1 MGWRGWMDRV
11 WGIRTGEADVRRS
24 PKARAAL
31 HDAAAGARRLKD
43 WHPTDADISS
53 IATASG
59 DTLVRRARDL
69 VLANPYAANAKEE
82 FSAALVGTGIRPAS
96 TLADEAL
103 QAHVMQLWSTWCEVA
118 EEQGSLSL
126 YGVMDLVAGALFE
139 AGEVFIRLRP
149 RRPDDRLP
157 VPLQLQVLESEYLDR
172 SYSAPV
178 GAVRRIR
185 AGIEFGALGERLAY
199 HFWRNHPGDKIG
211 WLGTQERVRV
221 PAETV
226 LHVFDVRRPSQLRG
240 LPMLTPGMVRM
251 RIFDSYDDA
260 ELERK
265 RTAALVA
272 GFVTKSTEG
281 GFWTNET
288 EATDDEGLPEATARW
303 SPGTIVELLPDESI
317 EFSAPVDV
325 GATYETFQ
333 YRNLLAIAAAIGIP
347 YANLTG
353 DVRQANYS
361 SLRAA
366 LVQFRRRVDRLQ
378 TKVMV
383 HQFCRPIWARFIDA
397 AILSGA
403 LTASAAQAEEL
414 KAKVLWIP
422 PKWEWVDPLKDRQAE
437 QLAVDMR
444 VKARS
449 QVIIQEGGDP
459 EQVDQQI
466 AADQARAERL
476 GIAAAEAPAAVGA
489 EARPDGSDPDAAPD
503 GPSDPAREPAP
514 GPAPEP
520 TPKRGRQ
527 TRVR

>member
-1 MGWRGWMDRV
+1 MRLPGWVDRFL
-11 WGIRTGEADVRRS
+11 GGRTGETPARGTPR
-24 PKARAAL
+24 ARASL
-31 HDAAAGARRLKD
+31 HDAAAGSRRLKD

-69 VLANPYAANAKEE
+69 VLGNPYAANAKEE
-82 FSAALVGTGIRPAS
+82 FAAALVGTGIRPAS
-96 TLADEAL
+96 TIEDEGL
-103 QAHVMQLWSTWCEVA
+103 QTRVMQLWSAWCEVA

-139 AGEVFIRLRP
+139 AGEVFVRVRP
-149 RRPDDRLP
+149 RRLSDGLP

-178 GAVRRIR
+178 DAVRKIR
-185 AGIEFGALGERLAY
+185 AGIEFGALSERLAY
-199 HFWRNHPGDKIG
+199 HFWRNHPGDRIG
-211 WLGTQERVRV
+211 WQGPQERVRV
-221 PAETV
+221 PAEAV

-251 RIFDSYDDA
+251 RILDSYDDA

-281 GFWTNET
+281 GYWTNET
-288 EATDDEGLPEATARW
+288 EGTDDEGMPEATARW
-303 SPGTIVELLPDESI
+303 SPGTIVELLPDENI
-317 EFSAPVDV
+317 EFSAPTDV

-333 YRNLLAIAAAIGIP
+333 YRNLLAIAAAIGVP

-378 TKVMV
+378 AKVMV
-383 HQFCRPIWARFIDA
+383 HQFCRPVWARFIDA
-397 AILSGA
+397 AVLSGA
-403 LTASAAQAEEL
+403 LPVSPEQAAQL

-476 GIAAAEAPAAVGA
+476 GIAAQDQSRRPPAADEDDASPDAPGNPQDQA
-489 EARPDGSDPDAAPD
+489 AALPKARPAWLS
-503 GPSDPAREPAP
+503 
-514 GPAPEP
+514 
-520 TPKRGRQ
+520 
-527 TRVR
+527 